1 MGMSVHPK
9 QEAVSVNGEQER
21 MTGKPWEEGDNHP
34 PADNPYLYGFRYVFY
49 EKNGEE
55 AWDRVPLTLDDVLH
69 PQLEDKVSQ
78 SDTHYLFCHYLY
90 TILKA
95 RFSNNPTTVVMH
107 DVPLNW
113 GLADMGDHCPDV
125 SVFHS
130 VHTHYPKGVFDV
142 KGSGGEPLLLIE
154 VTSPSTR
161 ILDVDNERRKENK
174 YRHYAR
180 IEVPWYLIVDAAK
193 WKDAD
198 VAPPLM
204 LYRLESDK
212 KQYTQVEPD
221 ARGWLWVE
229 AVGLFLGP
237 YEESDLGIA
246 WYDEEGQ
253 LLGDYKQLKTQHE
266 AEAQARAAAEARA
279 REESRLRT
287 QAEAQLDTEARAR
300 ATEARARAAAEARLR
315 ELEAELQ
322 QLRGEQ
328 GYRNR

>member
-1 MGMSVHPK
+1 MDMSVHPK
-9 QEAVSVNGEQER
+9 QEAVSLNGEQGQE
-21 MTGKPWEEGDNHP
+21 KPWEKGDNHP
-34 PADNPYLYGFRYVFY
+34 PPDNPYLYGFRYVIY

-95 RFSNNPTTVVMH
+95 RFSDNPTTVVMH

-113 GLADMGDHCPDV
+113 GLADMGNHCPDV

-180 IEVPWYLIVDAAK
+180 IEVPWYLIVDVAT
-193 WKDAD
+193 WKGKGKGKDTD
-198 VAPPLM
+198 VAPTLM

-212 KQYTQVEPD
+212 KKYTQVEPD

-229 AVGLFLGP
+229 AVGLFLVP

-246 WYDEEGQ
+246 WYDEDGQ
-253 LLGDYKQLKTQHE
+253 VLGDYKQLKTQHE
-266 AEAQARAAAEARA
+266 AETQARAAAEARA
-279 REESRLRT
+279 REEARLRT
-287 QAEAQLDTEARAR
+287 KAEAQLDTEARAR
-300 ATEARARAAAEARLR
+300 TAAEARLR
-315 ELEAELQ
+315 ELEAELRR
-322 QLRGEQ
+322 LRGEQ
-328 GYRNR
+328 E